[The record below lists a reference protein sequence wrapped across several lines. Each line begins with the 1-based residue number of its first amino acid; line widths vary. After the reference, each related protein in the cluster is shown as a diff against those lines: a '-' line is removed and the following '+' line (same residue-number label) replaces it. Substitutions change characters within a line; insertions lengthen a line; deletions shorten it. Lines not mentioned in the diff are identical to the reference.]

1 MSMYNVKPG
10 PDGEEIV
17 TDAFSG
23 FPVPA
28 EEAALVISAM
38 QAEPST
44 PRVEETENP
53 KPQDTQA

>member
-28 EEAALVISAM
+28 EEAALVISTM
-38 QAEPST
+38 KEKPST
-44 PRVEETENP
+44 PPVEETENP
-53 KPQDTQA
+53 KTQDTQA